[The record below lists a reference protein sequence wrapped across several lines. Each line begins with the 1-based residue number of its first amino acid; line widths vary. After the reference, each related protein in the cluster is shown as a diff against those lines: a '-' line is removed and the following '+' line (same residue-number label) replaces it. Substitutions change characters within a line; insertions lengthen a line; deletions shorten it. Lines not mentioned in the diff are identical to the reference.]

1 MARTIPA
8 AFTPVDPQRLLT
20 GEPLD
25 AARVAPLGEA
35 HNFLLAHVARC
46 VVVSQAWAQTGGPSP
61 CRRIVASLA
70 DVATWEIPEL
80 VGATSVG
87 VTVFARVVTGPAV
100 AAHKVQVKT
109 TNGAGSYTLSVPNLT
124 TALQSFSTTLPVA
137 FVSGLETVS
146 LRLSGDGVTAV
157 ECVAIIVHYP
167 ALAALPAGRT
177 SDGRV
182 AFDDGELLA
191 DYPLSARIGAQWRAN
206 AIALAALPHVHVNLS
221 DLRNV
226 VDASQDRLPPY
237 RHMWLGPRM
246 PDTDE
251 RAFDLALRLRV
262 TSAAAGEVF
271 VRHSGDGMS
280 GAVHVVDVGAGKVRD
295 IVTTTIRRTDRAGV
309 SPQPLGIEW
318 QGLGIWPQPQPGTFY
333 AQRGEMSTVD
343 ATHGLLVW
351 SFS

>member
-35 HNFLLAHVARC
+35 HNFLLSHVARC
-46 VVVSQAWAQTGGPSP
+46 VVVSQAWAQTGGVSE

-109 TNGAGSYTLSVPNLT
+109 TNGAGTYTLSVPNLT
-124 TALQSFSTTLPVA
+124 TTLQSFSTTLPVA
-137 FVSGLETVS
+137 FVAGLETVS
-146 LRLSGDGVTAV
+146 LRLSGDGATAV

-206 AIALAALPHVHVNLS
+206 AIALAALPHVHANLS

-262 TSAAAGEVF
+262 TSAAAGEVL

-280 GAVHVVDVGAGKVRD
+280 GPVQVVEVGAGKVRD

-318 QGLGIWPQPQPGTFY
+318 QGLGIWPQPQPGAFY
-333 AQRGEMSTVD
+333 AQRDEMSTVD

>member
-8 AFTPVDPQRLLT
+8 TFTPVDPQRLLT
-20 GEPLD
+20 GELLS
-25 AARVAPLGEA
+25 AATVAPLGEA

-46 VVVSQAWAQTGGPSP
+46 VVVSQAWAQTGGVSE
-61 CRRIVASLA
+61 CRRIVTSLA

-109 TNGAGSYTLSVPNLT
+109 TNGAGTYTLSVPSLT
-124 TALQSFSTTLPVA
+124 TTLQSFSTTLPVA

-146 LRLSGDGVTAV
+146 LRLSGDGSTAV
-157 ECVAIIVHYP
+157 ECVAIVAHYP

-206 AIALAALPHVHVNLS
+206 AVALAALPHVHVNLS

-226 VDASQDRLPPY
+226 VTASQDRLPPY
-237 RHMWLGPRM
+237 RHAWLTPRM
-246 PDTDE
+246 PDAAD
-251 RAFDLALRLRV
+251 RFVDLALRLRV
-262 TSAAAGEVF
+262 TSAAAGEVL
-271 VRHSGDGMS
+271 VRYNGDGLS
-280 GAVHVVDVGAGKVRD
+280 GSVQQVDVAAGKVRD
-295 IVTTTIRRTDRAGV
+295 IVTTAIARDSRASV

-318 QGLGIWPQPQPGTFY
+318 QGVGIWPEPAPGAY
-333 AQRGEMSTVD
+333 YDERAYMSTVD